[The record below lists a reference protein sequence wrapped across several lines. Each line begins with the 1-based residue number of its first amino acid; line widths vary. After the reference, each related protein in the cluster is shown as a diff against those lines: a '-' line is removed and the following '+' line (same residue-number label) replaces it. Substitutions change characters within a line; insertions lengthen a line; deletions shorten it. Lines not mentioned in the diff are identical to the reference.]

1 MSTCI
6 SRHGEYGS
14 HVMPETIGG
23 DDEFV
28 CTRCGVLDE
37 DAMRDELNRS
47 RETRQKLAARLGS
60 MVESINEQMKPEILR
75 QKTQAWDE
83 GYRAAV
89 LRPCRN
95 PYRKADR

>member
-23 DDEFV
+23 GGEFV

-47 RETRQKLAARLGS
+47 REARQKLAARLGS
-60 MVESINEQMKPEILR
+60 MVESINEQMRPEILR
-75 QKTQAWDE
+75 QKAEAFDE
-83 GYRAAV
+83 GVRSGWHHE
-89 LRPCRN
+89 N
-95 PYRKADR
+95 PYRKADQ